1 MSVRIDGNLLLEI
14 LEETPATQNIM
25 LMGKHGIGKSQILE
39 KFYTE
44 KGCKVVSLFLGQ
56 MSDPEYQGLILF
68 TDGYAEVPKLLKNK
82 QILWILTGKYQY
94 ESAIKWIKEF
104 RFNKATWIPSPKANA

>member
-1 MSVRIDGNLLLEI
+1 MSVRIDGNMLLEI

-39 KFYTE
+39 KFFSA

-56 MSDPEYQGLILF
+56 VFSPFLQSCQISCEQ
-68 TDGYAEVPKLLKNK
+68 DG
-82 QILWILTGKYQY
+82 GK
-94 ESAIKWIKEF
+94 SFW
-104 RFNKATWIPSPKANA
+104 R

>member
-39 KFYTE
+39 KFYTA

-56 MSDPEYQGLILF
+56 MSDPGDLIGIPHKNEETGHLCRPTGFRQTTLRLF
-68 TDGYAEVPKLLKNK
+68 CFLMN
-82 QILWILTGKYQY
+82 
-94 ESAIKWIKEF
+94 
-104 RFNKATWIPSPKANA
+104 

>member
-39 KFYTE
+39 KFYTA

-56 MSDPEYQGLILF
+56 MSDPGDLIGLPHEDIWYNA
-68 TDGYAEVPKLLKNK
+68 DGAPVPVEEEEENAEPKD
-82 QILWILTGKYQY
+82 
-94 ESAIKWIKEF
+94 
-104 RFNKATWIPSPKANA
+104 